1 MLIAAAAVALVRI
14 DLDAMTSL
22 YHANLVKVQL
32 LLDFSASDT
41 PVAVAALARGC

>member
-22 YHANLVKVQL
+22 YHANLAKVQL
-32 LLDFSASDT
+32 LLEFSGSDT
-41 PVAVAALARGC
+41 PVAVAALVR